1 MKKHIYYAIFHVLT
15 VLSSIIFVTTTV
27 GFNLPLM
34 LILSGVGTLIFMI
47 CTKKELPIVC
57 SISGSY
63 TAGIIAVS
71 ATYGAEYAV
80 GGTLLAGLIYI
91 VVGLLIKK
99 YPNILNL
106 FPKYIL
112 SVAVLLISL
121 NLLPIGVNVAS
132 TQPVT
137 ALVTLIAVLIA
148 SMISKVKT
156 YSFPIALT
164 IGTLFHAV
172 TVGLTPSAM
181 ATELALTFP
190 KFNLYSFTLIGSVAF
205 CILFEALG
213 DCRLMADSVGKE
225 LKPHRVILGNGLA
238 TFVGSLFGGAPL
250 TSYTESVA
258 YVRDTKHFSPVSIV
272 ISAIL
277 LIVLGFIPQLT
288 MLISYIPTACF
299 GALLIYLFSMVMI
312 NTVNT
317 LDFANERQIKVCI
330 IAIAFFFIGPVA
342 IPSIS
347 PIALGILTATVANKV
362 LK

>member
-1 MKKHIYYAIFHVLT
+1 
-15 VLSSIIFVTTTV
+15 
-27 GFNLPLM
+27 
-34 LILSGVGTLIFMI
+34 MI
-47 CTKKELPIVC
+47 P
-57 SISGSY
+57 
-63 TAGIIAVS
+63 
-71 ATYGAEYAV
+71 
-80 GGTLLAGLIYI
+80 
-91 VVGLLIKK
+91 
-99 YPNILNL
+99 
-106 FPKYIL
+106 
-112 SVAVLLISL
+112 
-121 NLLPIGVNVAS
+121 
-132 TQPVT
+132 
-137 ALVTLIAVLIA
+137 
-148 SMISKVKT
+148 KVKT

>member
-1 MKKHIYYAIFHVLT
+1 MIKHIYYAILHVLT
-15 VLSSIIFVTTTV
+15 VLTSIIFVTTSID
-27 GFNLPLM
+27 FNLPVAF
-34 LILSGVGTLIFMI
+34 IASGIGTLIFMF
-47 CTKKELPIVC
+47 CTKKELSIITG
-57 SISGSY
+57 ISGSY
-63 TAGIIAVS
+63 ISGLIVVS
-71 ATYGAEYAV
+71 STYGPEYAV
-80 GGTLLAGLIYI
+80 GGTLIAGLIYI

-99 YPNILNL
+99 YPSILNL

-112 SVAVLLISL
+112 SIAVLLIAL
-121 NLLPIGVNVAS
+121 NLLPIGVNVVAV
-132 TQPVT
+132 QPVT
-137 ALVTLIAVLIA
+137 GLVTLIAVLIA

-156 YSFPIALT
+156 YSFPIALV
-164 IGTLFHAV
+164 IGTLFHAL

-181 ATELALTFP
+181 TTELVLTFP

-205 CILFEALG
+205 CILFECLG

-238 TFVGSLFGGAPL
+238 TFVSGIFGGAPL

-258 YVRDTKHFSPVSIV
+258 YVRETKHFSPISIA

-312 NTVNT
+312 NTINT
-317 LDFANERQIKVCI
+317 LSFVSERQIKVGI

-342 IPSIS
+342 IPSVS